1 MMNILNFTE
10 APMKDESIEE
20 YEHHEYDPIT
30 DTNLNNPGEL
40 RINIEAQDLFTHPSE
55 SYLIIEGRLTKTD
68 GTAYANDDNV
78 TLTNNALMYLFS
90 NIKYQLSGQEIESL
104 FHPGQGTTM
113 LGLLK
118 YPDDFSKSQGL
129 NQLWYKD
136 TSAAASAAA
145 AAGNAGFSV
154 RQSYII
160 KSPDPKGTFSFRVPL
175 KHIFGF
181 CEDYDKIVYGM
192 KQTLTL
198 VRKTDNDAI
207 FRNANVDDGKITLEK
222 VSWFMPHVLPADA
235 DKFQLY
241 KTLDSNALL
250 PVMYRIREC
259 DSTSV
264 PQSTSFT
271 WRLSV
276 KSAPE
281 RPRHIIVGFQTD
293 KDGDQEQNPS
303 IFDNVN
309 VRNIFVMLNSARY
322 PAVDYNLS
330 FPKQQFS
337 RAYGD
342 AAAFRSKFYN
352 MYELV
357 SNPNITP
364 ADYKTLFPLFVL
376 DVSKQSERLKTAV
389 TDIHIKMQFNANVPA
404 GTEAFAVVISDKMIN
419 FKTDGKKVNVVYS

>member
-1 MMNILNFTE
+1 MAIEFKRHDYQTRDSCILVKNARISLEGCEFLETE
-10 APMKDESIEE
+10 DVNGHHRGVVLKLPEEKVDRMKEIEGEDESIEE
-20 YEHHEYDPIT
+20 YEHYEYDPIT
-30 DTNLNNPGEL
+30 GTNLNNPGEL
-40 RINIEAQDLFTHPSE
+40 RINIETQDLFTHPSE

-104 FHPGQGTTM
+104 FHPGQ
-113 LGLLK
+113 
-118 YPDDFSKSQGL
+118 
-129 NQLWYKD
+129 
-136 TSAAASAAA
+136 ASAAA

-154 RQSYII
+154 RQSYIT

-207 FRNANVDDGKITLEK
+207 FRNANVDDGKITFEK

-235 DKFQLY
+235 EKFQLY
-241 KTLDSNALL
+241 KTLDSNELL
-250 PVMYRIREC
+250 PVMYRIRQC
-259 DSTSV
+259 DYISI

-281 RPRHIIVGFQTD
+281 RPRYIIVGFQTD

-337 RAYGD
+337 RANGD
-342 AAAFRSKFYN
+342 VAAFRSKFYN
-352 MYELV
+352 MDELV

-364 ADYKTLFPLFVL
+364 PITRHFSHCLCSTSASR
-376 DVSKQSERLKTAV
+376 VS
-389 TDIHIKMQFNANVPA
+389 D
-404 GTEAFAVVISDKMIN
+404 
-419 FKTDGKKVNVVYS
+419 